1 MNVNVFLQVDN
12 RAMEQDEIISLT
24 LTKAPGFP
32 EGDPYLEVF
41 VINIIIIDSDGK
53 CYLKCF
59 LHLYLY
65 LSI

>member
-1 MNVNVFLQVDN
+1 
-12 RAMEQDEIISLT
+12 MEQDEIISLT

-41 VINIIIIDSDGK
+41 VINVIIIDSDGK